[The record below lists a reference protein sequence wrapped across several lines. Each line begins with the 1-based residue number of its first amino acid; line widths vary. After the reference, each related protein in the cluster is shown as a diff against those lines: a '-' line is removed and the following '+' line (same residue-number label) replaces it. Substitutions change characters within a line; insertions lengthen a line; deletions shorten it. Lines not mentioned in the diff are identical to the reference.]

1 MEMNN
6 AYQQYQWKE
15 NLGIHAPG
23 SKRRRKTM
31 SRNRNNNDISTKP
44 KTQMEQAVDEIEK
57 KVETAETGELEK
69 AAEPLKDDL
78 TSAATTVKTEAPVLG
93 VVINC
98 DNLRVREMPTTM
110 AETITTLPKKTVVKI
125 LDRINS
131 DWIKVQETETVGYC
145 MSKFI
150 EIQ

>member
-1 MEMNN
+1 
-6 AYQQYQWKE
+6 
-15 NLGIHAPG
+15 
-23 SKRRRKTM
+23 M
-31 SRNRNNNDISTKP
+31 SRNRNNKDILTEP

-57 KVETAETGELEK
+57 KVGTAEVGELEK

-78 TSAATTVKTEAPVLG
+78 ASAATTVKTEAPLIG
-93 VVINC
+93 VVTGC
-98 DNLRVREMPTTM
+98 ENLRVREMPTTM

-125 LDRINS
+125 LDRVND

-150 EIQ
+150 EIK